1 MNISIVSLNEVPK
14 LKESAIT
21 YCAENWP
28 KVQKTF
34 TKNLYESVDKKDK
47 LPLTYL
53 LMKDSKIIG
62 FYQIVKIEQIRNM
75 NYLEPWLD
83 CLFIDNNERG
93 QALGAMLLEHG
104 RKTAKVLGCDKI
116 YLTTDHIQFYEKYGF
131 KEIGLDITISGR
143 LTKVYEKSTLDIE

>member
-1 MNISIVSLNEVPK
+1 MNISIVSLNEIPK

-21 YCAENWP
+21 YCAENWT
-28 KVQKTF
+28 KVHNTF
-34 TKNLYESVDKKDK
+34 TRNIYESVSEKDK

-62 FYQIVKIEQIRNM
+62 FYQIVKVEKIRNM
-75 NYLEPWLD
+75 NYLSPWLD
-83 CLFIDNNERG
+83 CLFIDSNERR

-104 RKTAKVLGCDKI
+104 RKTAKFLGYDKI

-131 KEIGLDITISGR
+131 KEIGLDITISGKP
-143 LTKVYEKSTLDIE
+143 TKVYEKSTLGIE

>member
-1 MNISIVSLNEVPK
+1 MNISIVSLNEIAK

-28 KVQKTF
+28 KVLSTF
-34 TKNLYESVDKKDK
+34 TRNIDESLNTEDN

-62 FYQIVKIEQIRNM
+62 FYQIVKVERIKNM
-75 NYLEPWLD
+75 NNLSPWID
-83 CLFIDNNERG
+83 CLFIHKSHRG
-93 QALGAMLLEHG
+93 KALGAMLLEHG
-104 RKTAKVLGCDKI
+104 RKTAKVLGYDKV

-131 KEIGLDITISGR
+131 NEIGLDITLSGR
-143 LTKVYEKSTLDIE
+143 PTKVYEKSTSFNR